1 MNEAAPLAA
10 KAAVVGKVAL
20 QTGKV
25 VAKGGKKAKNAA
37 QKAIGAWVAGYGKSS
52 FKEVEESL
60 KDELLSTARKKHKK
74 AKSFK
79 QWRRDSERTPLKKG
93 EVRKLVNGKWVS
105 NKKQPI

>member
-10 KAAVVGKVAL
+10 KAAIVGKVAL

-74 AKSFK
+74 AKNFK
-79 QWRRDSERTPLKKG
+79 KWRKEADQAKSKSLKPG
-93 EVRKLVNGKWVS
+93 EVRRLVKGKWVS
-105 NKKQPI
+105 NKK

>member
-60 KDELLSTARKKHKK
+60 KDELLSSARKKHKK
-74 AKSFK
+74 AKNFK
-79 QWRRDSERTPLKKG
+79 KWRRESEQARSKSLKPG
-93 EVRKLVNGKWVS
+93 EVRRLVKGKWVS
-105 NKKQPI
+105 NKK

>member
-25 VAKGGKKAKNAA
+25 VAKGGKKAAKGA
-37 QKAIGAWVAGYGKSS
+37 KGVIGAWVAGYGKSS

-74 AKSFK
+74 AKNFK
-79 QWRRDSERTPLKKG
+79 KWRKEADQAKSKSLKPG
-93 EVRKLVNGKWVS
+93 EVRRLVKGKWVS
-105 NKKQPI
+105 NKK